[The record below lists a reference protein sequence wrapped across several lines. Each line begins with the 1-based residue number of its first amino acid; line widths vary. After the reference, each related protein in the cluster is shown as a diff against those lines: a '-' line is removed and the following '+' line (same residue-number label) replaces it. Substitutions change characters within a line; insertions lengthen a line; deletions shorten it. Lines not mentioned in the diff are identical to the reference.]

1 MVEKFVLVVD
11 IAIVVHGRNT
21 SKYGEMG
28 VTNRPK
34 AAYDKASVLSVYPP
48 FSVCKRM
55 AEATDRCRSS
65 VWIDDRSLA
74 QMSLSLANCE

>member
-28 VTNRPK
+28 VTNRSK
-34 AAYDKASVLSVYPP
+34 AA
-48 FSVCKRM
+48 FG
-55 AEATDRCRSS
+55 
-65 VWIDDRSLA
+65 
-74 QMSLSLANCE
+74 